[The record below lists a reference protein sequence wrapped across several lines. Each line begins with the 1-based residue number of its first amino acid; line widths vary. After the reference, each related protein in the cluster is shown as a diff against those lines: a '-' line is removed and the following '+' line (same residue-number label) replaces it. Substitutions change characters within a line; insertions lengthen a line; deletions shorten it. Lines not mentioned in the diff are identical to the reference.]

1 MSVIEERQQYFG
13 SIADAALREQAN
25 GPDTATT
32 KQSNPKDIIGSR
44 KLDLGC
50 VPYTLLVCAARA
62 LWEGVVKYGRFNWRI
77 CGIRAS
83 IYHAALLRHVAKWWN
98 GQNCDKLTR
107 VHHLDNA
114 IACLAILRDAELYG
128 CMTDDR
134 PPCPDPDAM
143 AMLIDE
149 GEETVA
155 HLGELF
161 ADKNPRQYTIA
172 DTPRRAPRTI
182 DRLEV
187 RCDAPQVLSGC
198 AVRAAIQAEA
208 PDLSGEPWHR
218 GEVGIEPPFP

>member
-1 MSVIEERQQYFG
+1 MNASTDGIPDFLRAQVNG
-13 SIADAALREQAN
+13 ADA
-25 GPDTATT
+25 GAT
-32 KQSNPKDIIGSR
+32 KPSNPKDIIGSR

-77 CGIRAS
+77 CGVRAS
-83 IYHAALLRHVAKWWN
+83 IYHAAFLRHVAKWWN
-98 GQNCDKLTR
+98 GQNCDKQTR

-128 CMTDDR
+128 CLTDDR

-149 GEETVA
+149 GEEIVA
-155 HLGELF
+155 HLREEF
-161 ADKNPRQYTIA
+161 KDHSPRQYTIA
-172 DTPRRAPRTI
+172 DTPRRAPPRLI

-187 RCDAPQVLSGC
+187 RCEL
-198 AVRAAIQAEA
+198 
-208 PDLSGEPWHR
+208 PDLSAMPLPGEGYR
-218 GEVGIEPPFP
+218 GEVGIEPTFP